1 MKLEQQVTSLAIVKY
16 LSIPRGSFW
25 MSRAYIGSMNE
36 AALGWR
42 QIFSLHDASLYF
54 PGGEEYE
61 LLIVAPNSVSD
72 HASLMR
78 VGEIVP
84 SKGENEIR
92 LVDGKSESTL
102 TPKGWQP
109 F

>member
-1 MKLEQQVTSLAIVKY
+1 MLDGKVKRPVN
-16 LSIPRGSFW
+16 LKAGSQGSFW

-36 AALGWR
+36 AGLGWR
-42 QIFSLHDASLYF
+42 QIFSLHGASLYF

-84 SKGENEIR
+84 SKGKNEIR